1 MLRLMILFVFH
12 VTPNYPGG
20 LPSIIAIITIHN
32 CHHYYKPLIIIMISP
47 HDHIP
52 GGLAHHDRLP
62 LLHHVLRCLLLRQE
76 LLRQDVEIMFFQKFC
91 KS

>member
-1 MLRLMILFVFH
+1 
-12 VTPNYPGG
+12 
-20 LPSIIAIITIHN
+20 
-32 CHHYYKPLIIIMISP
+32 MISP

-76 LLRQDVEIMFFQKFC
+76 LLRQDVEIMFFFKNSANRDLNYTLFYQTGK

>member
-1 MLRLMILFVFH
+1 
-12 VTPNYPGG
+12 
-20 LPSIIAIITIHN
+20 
-32 CHHYYKPLIIIMISP
+32 MISP

-76 LLRQDVEIMFFQKFC
+76 LLRQDVEIMFFSKILQIVT
-91 KS
+91 